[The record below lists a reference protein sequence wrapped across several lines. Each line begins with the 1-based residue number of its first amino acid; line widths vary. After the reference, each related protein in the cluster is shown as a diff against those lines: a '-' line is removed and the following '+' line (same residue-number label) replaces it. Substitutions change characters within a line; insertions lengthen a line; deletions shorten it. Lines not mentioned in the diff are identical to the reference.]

1 MQNKMTEQKL
11 ISFLKRIADNDYY
24 KGIINSN
31 YLTPSML
38 WSYYSYLPIMKK
50 EDVVSNIYDYVSND
64 FKLNINVD
72 LKKLLIDVCDL
83 TNNHDKQMLIDKQIW
98 NIEFTTGSTGKPFP
112 IIKSPRT
119 RMIESMYLLK
129 KRRENFSKVQIS
141 NGFLFLH
148 PTRPD
153 ILAMNLWEFKEED
166 MDFIIN
172 DWINNRPKW
181 IFATPLVFYK
191 YAEYIKRKQY
201 DIFTEKPLEFIE
213 YTSQSMNDEQKKI
226 IDEIFNCKIFSNYGS
241 REFWNI
247 AYECINGNLHIN
259 NEYLIIDIIDDE
271 GNLINNYNIIGDVV
285 ITNLINYDM
294 PLLKYHLG
302 DRAMLIKNNC
312 NCGCNSDIIKLVPQC
327 DNGKLKNTNLYG
339 SQVFRRVMRG
349 IYFHDYFD
357 DVNKI
362 KIIQDDEYHLTV
374 YIDKK
379 NIKDQHFETRFIYR
393 TKLIVDNFDKFK
405 ITFVYEYPFF
415 NEDYRFKEVIFKS
428 II

>member
-1 MQNKMTEQKL
+1 MRNKIVEKKL
-11 ISFLKRIADNDYY
+11 ISFLERIANNVYYKNIIDSDYLTSSSIWDYY
-24 KGIINSN
+24 EH
-31 YLTPSML
+31 
-38 WSYYSYLPIMKK
+38 LPILKK
-50 EDVVSNIYDYVSND
+50 EEVIDNIYDYVSDD
-64 FKLNINVD
+64 FKLNVNVD

-83 TNNHDKQMLIDKQIW
+83 TSNHDKQVLIKKQLW
-98 NIEFTTGSTGKPFP
+98 SIEFTTGSTGKPFP

-129 KRRENFSKVQIS
+129 KRKENFSETLIN

-153 ILAMNLWEFKEED
+153 VLAMNLWDFNEKD
-166 MDFIIN
+166 MDIIIN
-172 DWINNRPKW
+172 DWEKNPPKW
-181 IFATPLVFYK
+181 IFATPLIFYK
-191 YAEYIKRKQY
+191 YAEHIKRKNY
-201 DIFTEKPLEFIE
+201 DVFKGKSLEFIE
-213 YTSQSMNDEQKKI
+213 YTSQNMSNKQKKL

-259 NEYLIIDIIDDE
+259 NEYLLIDIIDDE
-271 GNLINNYNIIGDVV
+271 GNLIKEYNQIGDVI
-285 ITNLINYDM
+285 ITNLINYDI

-312 NCGCNSDIIKLVPQC
+312 NCGCNEDIIKLVPER
-327 DNGKLKNTNLYG
+327 DNEKLKNTNLYG

-357 DVNKI
+357 DINKI

-374 YIDKK
+374 YIDKNKK
-379 NIKDQHFETRFIYR
+379 NDQYFENRFIYR
-393 TKLIVDNFDKFK
+393 TNLVVDDFDKFK
-405 ITFVYEYPFF
+405 ITFVYTYPFS
-415 NEDYRFKEVIFKS
+415 NEDYRFKEIIFKS
-428 II
+428 KI